1 MFQTFRARLVLVGA
15 LLTGGLLIGTAVWA
29 GVVPTVVVVDEN
41 NATWGFL
48 VESGTPTSGYI
59 QGPATPP
66 LGGGSGS
73 FGLTGGTDGVAIGT
87 LLHAGQRL
95 DEITLLTY
103 ATHQS
108 GTPQAPALQMNLDY
122 DASDTTTSWQGR
134 LVYEPYHTQTVL
146 AGTWQSWDALL
157 ATGTGN
163 WWSTGTPVVGNTPSA
178 AVCVMSNPCTWTE
191 LLTAYPN
198 AAIHQGALGA
208 LLLKAGSGWP
218 AGYAASIDALRLQ
231 HATADVTYNFET
243 VLPVEL
249 QSFSVE

>member
-1 MFQTFRARLVLVGA
+1 MFQTLRVRFVLVSV
-15 LLTGGLLIGTAVWA
+15 LLIVAPLIGTPVWA
-29 GVVPTVVVVDEN
+29 GVIPTVVVVNEN
-41 NATWGFL
+41 NTDWGFL

-108 GTPQAPALQMNLDY
+108 STPQAPALQMNLDY
-122 DASDTTTSWQGR
+122 DASDATTSWQGR

-146 AGTWQSWDALL
+146 AGTWQAWDAL
-157 ATGTGN
+157 AVGGTGN
-163 WWSTGTPVVGNTPSA
+163 WWSTGTPVVGNAPSA
-178 AVCVMSNPCTWTE
+178 AVCVMSNPCTWSE
-191 LLTAYPN
+191 LLSAYPN

-231 HATADVTYNFET
+231 NATADVTYDFET